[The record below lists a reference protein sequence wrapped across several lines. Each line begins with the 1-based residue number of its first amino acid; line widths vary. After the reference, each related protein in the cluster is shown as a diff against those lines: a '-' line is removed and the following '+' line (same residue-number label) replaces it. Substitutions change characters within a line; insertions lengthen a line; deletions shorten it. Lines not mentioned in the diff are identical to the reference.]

1 MFSIQPGIR
10 PARGRHHRGRQKQNI
25 AAAPTCDKE
34 NQVRWHPSFKG
45 SVSWWG
51 FCWRFDLNIDNVSVI
66 RWPEPEVRPVV
77 ELRYSKIS
85 SKWCKTVNVSFCVSK
100 LRSEK
105 LSAKTCQRIR
115 PFQMLK
121 HADCFPEKKW
131 TSTSARHICSQ
142 VMNWNKRGHI
152 YQSHIWLIEDSSWN
166 IWPYLFILYC
176 IHPCSPYWGPCCWP
190 DLLEGVSS
198 VTTVFPFRTTPPTPK
213 KNTALLWPKLKL
225 VNFIWHDVNTFKSC
239 DCGCFSL

>member
-77 ELRYSKIS
+77 ELRYSRIS

-115 PFQMLK
+115 PFQMLRN
-121 HADCFPEKKW
+121 ADCFPEKKW

-152 YQSHIWLIEDSSWN
+152 YQSHI
-166 IWPYLFILYC
+166 C
-176 IHPCSPYWGPCCWP
+176 
-190 DLLEGVSS
+190 
-198 VTTVFPFRTTPPTPK
+198 TVFTPAVPTGVPAADRIYWRESHLWQLSFLSEQPPPHPQK
-213 KNTALLWPKLKL
+213 KHCSFVTQTEISKLYLTWCKR
-225 VNFIWHDVNTFKSC
+225 I
-239 DCGCFSL
+239 